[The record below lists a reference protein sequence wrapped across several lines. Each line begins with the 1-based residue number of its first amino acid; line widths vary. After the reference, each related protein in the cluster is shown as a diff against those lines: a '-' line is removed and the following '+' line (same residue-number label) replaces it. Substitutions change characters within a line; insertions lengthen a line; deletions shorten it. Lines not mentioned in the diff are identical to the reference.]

1 MKLCN
6 KYINNGMI
14 LRCIVTI
21 FVIHLIRD
29 VKHLYLI
36 LPIVL
41 TILDLGDNLWTI
53 FYKKNNCVHTLNY
66 QVKDK
71 IVDTVSYIGAYYFL
85 GLNNPLL
92 LFFIIARTIGSIL
105 YTFTGNPFYI
115 VIFADFV
122 KEYMLYIYF
131 IGNDKTYLLPC
142 IILKMMFEYKQ
153 HIKRRLIK
161 DDSC

>member
-6 KYINNGMI
+6 EYINNGMI

-21 FVIHLIRD
+21 FVIHLIKD

-41 TILDLGDNLWTI
+41 TILDEVDNVWTVL
-53 FYKKNNCVHTLNY
+53 YKNNKCTKTLNY

-71 IVDTVSYIGAYYFL
+71 IVDAVSYIGAYYFL

-92 LFFIIARTIGSIL
+92 LFFIIARTIGAIL
-105 YTFTGNPFYI
+105 YTFTGNPFYL

-122 KEYMLYIYF
+122 KEYMLYIF
-131 IGNDKTYLLPC
+131 LIGNDKIYVLPC
-142 IILKMMFEYKQ
+142 IILKIIFEYKY
-153 HIKRRLIK
+153 HIKRLTLV
-161 DDSC
+161 